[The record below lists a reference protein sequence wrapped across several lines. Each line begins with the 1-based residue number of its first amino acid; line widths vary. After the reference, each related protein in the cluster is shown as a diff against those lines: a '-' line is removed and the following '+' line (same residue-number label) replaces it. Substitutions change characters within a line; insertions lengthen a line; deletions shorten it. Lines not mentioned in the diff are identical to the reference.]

1 MKGIIKADDR
11 LKVVPKVN
19 IVMFGPSGVGKTT
32 QARTLDPNDTLFIDL
47 EAGTLAIQDWAGD
60 VVDVRKQASAL
71 GIHPWEYCRA
81 LTLFICGPDPSDPNG
96 PYGIETYKRL
106 CAHEAFGDVAAI
118 AKYKNLYVDSITV
131 ASRLAFE
138 WVNFKQEEAVKTDRN
153 AKIDKRGAYGTL
165 KQELIR
171 WLTHLQHSDRS
182 TILVG
187 ILDKEKDDFG
197 RDVYTPQIE
206 GAATA
211 RELPGIFDQ
220 VLTLQTFKAE
230 DGTMHRAFVC
240 RQDNQWGYPAKDRSG
255 RLETIEAPDLGL
267 LMKKI
272 REGKRLDTTLITSLT
287 AEVSN
292 KPKAE
297 TK

>member
-11 LKVVPKVN
+11 LKAVPKVN

-32 QARTLDPNDTLFIDL
+32 QARTLPPQETLFLDL

-60 VVDVRKQASAL
+60 IVEIRKQATDL

-81 LTLFICGPDPSDPNG
+81 LTLFICGPDPTNPNG
-96 PYGIETYKRL
+96 PYGQETYNRL
-106 CAHEAFGDVAAI
+106 LKHPNFGDPSVLD
-118 AKYKNLYVDSITV
+118 KYKNLYVDSITV
-131 ASRLAFE
+131 ASRMCFD
-138 WVNFKQEEAVKTDRN
+138 WVNFKQEEAAKADRN

-165 KQELIR
+165 KQELIQ
-171 WLTHLQHSDRS
+171 WLTHLQHSNRS
-182 TILVG
+182 TIIVG
-187 ILDKEKDDFG
+187 ILDAEKDDFG
-197 RDVYTPQIE
+197 RLVYTPQIE

-220 VLTLQTFKAE
+220 VITLQLFKT
-230 DGTMHRAFVC
+230 DTGTHRAFVC
-240 RQDNQWGYPAKDRSG
+240 RQDNEWGYPAKDRSG

-267 LMKKI
+267 LLKKI
-272 REGKRLDTTLITSLT
+272 REGKRLDSTLVTVLPS
-287 AEVSN
+287 EVPN
-292 KPKAE
+292 PKKAE

>member
-81 LTLFICGPDPSDPNG
+81 LTLFICGPDPSDPSG

>member
-32 QARTLDPNDTLFIDL
+32 QARTLNPNDTLFIDL

-96 PYGIETYKRL
+96 PYGMETYKRL
-106 CAHEAFGDVAAI
+106 CAHEAFGDVSAL

-138 WVNFKQEEAVKTDRN
+138 WAQTQPSSMSEKNGKL
-153 AKIDKRGAYGTL
+153 DKRSAYGTL
-165 KQELIR
+165 KSELIR

-187 ILDKEKDDFG
+187 ILDKEKDEFG
-197 RDVYTPQIE
+197 RDVFTPQIE
-206 GAATA
+206 GSATA

-287 AEVSN
+287 ADVSN
-292 KPKAE
+292 TNKAE

>member
-32 QARTLDPNDTLFIDL
+32 QARTLAPQDTLFIDL

-60 VVDVRKQASAL
+60 IVEIRKQATDL
-71 GIHPWEYCRA
+71 GIHPWEFCRA
-81 LTLFICGPDPSDPNG
+81 LTLFICGPDPTNPSG
-96 PYGIETYKRL
+96 PYGQETYNRL
-106 CAHEAFGDVAAI
+106 LKHPNFGDPSVLD
-118 AKYKNLYVDSITV
+118 KYKNLYVDSITV
-131 ASRLAFE
+131 ASRMCFDWAQTQDAAKSE
-138 WVNFKQEEAVKTDRN
+138 KTG
-153 AKIDKRGAYGTL
+153 KLDKRAAYGIL
-165 KQELIR
+165 KGELIQ
-171 WLTHLQHSDRS
+171 WLTHLQHSNRS
-182 TILVG
+182 TIIVG
-187 ILDKEKDDFG
+187 ILDAEKDEFG
-197 RDVYTPQIE
+197 RQVYTPQIE

-220 VLTLQTFKAE
+220 VITLQVFKT
-230 DGTMHRAFVC
+230 DSGTHRAFVC
-240 RQDNQWGYPAKDRSG
+240 RQDNEWGYPAKDRSG

-272 REGKRLDTTLITSLT
+272 REGKRLDNTLVT
-287 AEVSN
+287 ALPADVSTN
-292 KPKAE
+292 QKAE

>member
-81 LTLFICGPDPSDPNG
+81 LTLFICGPAPSDPNG